1 MCKPF
6 RFYLICI
13 KRHRLTCSARGD
25 DGDYAGLKSWSETTQ
40 KSKMKKIIVK
50 FDVMSMR
57 KTSWHWAFGIVML
70 TVSTFTAK
78 AQRIGDGLWNTGRAF
93 RPVPTAADSLVLQ
106 KQLTTIDL
114 YLGFAVVRNELD
126 FLNPGTDTIN
136 NILIWRNSLTT
147 PHVLFNQ
154 IGNSPSLAR
163 KLILHKKDTVALD
176 ALIRFAPGVTHLTTY
191 EITPNQQGILVKEG
205 NTREANAFVYTI
217 PLSTYKK
224 TGVQQVFV
232 QLKAGLT
239 MTNVLGIEPS
249 GEAQVTMSQVK
260 WQPTATG
267 GDLVIWY
274 EGAAPDMKLEKKVL
288 PAQDGLYQE
297 LNAFDLMMF
306 DSPAFKS
313 PPKPDFS
320 TNKKSPLLSALYFI
334 LFSLPWVL
342 LVGFLAWL
350 AFKPKKKKTS

>member
-1 MCKPF
+1 
-6 RFYLICI
+6 
-13 KRHRLTCSARGD
+13 
-25 DGDYAGLKSWSETTQ
+25 
-40 KSKMKKIIVK
+40 
-50 FDVMSMR
+50 
-57 KTSWHWAFGIVML
+57 
-70 TVSTFTAK
+70 
-78 AQRIGDGLWNTGRAF
+78 
-93 RPVPTAADSLVLQ
+93 LVLQ

-126 FLNPGTDTIN
+126 VLNSGKDTITSM
-136 NILIWRNSLTT
+136 LTWPDSLTT
-147 PHVLFNQ
+147 PHALFNQ

-176 ALIRFAPGVTHLTTY
+176 VPLRFAPGVTHLTTY

-217 PLSTYKK
+217 PSSTHKK

-260 WQPTATG
+260 WLPAATG

-288 PAQDGLYQE
+288 PTQDALYQE

-313 PPKPDFS
+313 PPKQDFS

>member
-1 MCKPF
+1 
-6 RFYLICI
+6 
-13 KRHRLTCSARGD
+13 
-25 DGDYAGLKSWSETTQ
+25 
-40 KSKMKKIIVK
+40 MKKIIVK
-50 FDVMSMR
+50 FEVMGR
-57 KTSWHWAFGIVML
+57 VVIRLLVIGLLVNCAIP
-70 TVSTFTAK
+70 AN

-93 RPVPTAADSLVLQ
+93 RPVPAAADSLVLQ

-126 FLNPGTDTIN
+126 FLNPGKDTISSRLN
-136 NILIWRNSLTT
+136 WPDSQTSK
-147 PHVLFNQ
+147 HALFNQ
-154 IGNSPSLAR
+154 LANSPSLAR
-163 KLILHKKDTVALD
+163 KLVLHKKDSIALD
-176 ALIRFAPGVTHLTTY
+176 ALILFAPGVTHLTTY
-191 EITPNQQGILVKEG
+191 EITPNQQGILSRDG
-205 NTREANAFVYTI
+205 NTREANAFVYTV
-217 PLSTYKK
+217 PSSTYKK

-239 MTNVLGIEPS
+239 MTNVLGIEPN
-249 GEAQVTMSQVK
+249 GDAQVTMSQVK
-260 WQPTATG
+260 WLPAEKG

-288 PAQDGLYQE
+288 PARDALYQE

>member
-1 MCKPF
+1 
-6 RFYLICI
+6 
-13 KRHRLTCSARGD
+13 
-25 DGDYAGLKSWSETTQ
+25 
-40 KSKMKKIIVK
+40 MKKIIVK
-50 FDVMSMR
+50 FGDMGRVVIR
-57 KTSWHWAFGIVML
+57 LFVIGLLGYCAIP
-70 TVSTFTAK
+70 AK

-93 RPVPTAADSLVLQ
+93 RPAPAAADSLVLQ

-114 YLGFAVVRNELD
+114 YLGFAVVRNELE
-126 FLNPGTDTIN
+126 FLNPGTDTIYSK
-136 NILIWRNSLTT
+136 LIWRDSLTT
-147 PHVLFNQ
+147 PHGLFNR

-163 KLILHKKDTVALD
+163 KLILHKKDSVALD
-176 ALIRFAPGVTHLTTY
+176 AAIPFAPGVTHLTTY

-217 PLSTYKK
+217 PSSANQK
-224 TGVQQVFV
+224 TVVQQVFV

-249 GEAQVTMSQVK
+249 AEAQVTMSQVK
-260 WQPTATG
+260 WLPSATG

-288 PAQDGLYQE
+288 PAQDALYEE
-297 LNAFDLMMF
+297 LNGFDLMMF
-306 DSPAFKS
+306 NNPAFKS

-350 AFKPKKKKTS
+350 AFKPKKKKTT

>member
-1 MCKPF
+1 
-6 RFYLICI
+6 
-13 KRHRLTCSARGD
+13 
-25 DGDYAGLKSWSETTQ
+25 
-40 KSKMKKIIVK
+40 
-50 FDVMSMR
+50 MSMR
-57 KTSWHWAFGIVML
+57 KALRHWALGIVML
-70 TVSTFTAK
+70 TATTFTAK

-93 RPVPTAADSLVLQ
+93 RPAPAATDSLVLQ

-126 FLNPGTDTIN
+126 VLNSGKDTITSM
-136 NILIWRNSLTT
+136 LIWPDSLTT
-147 PHVLFNQ
+147 PHALFNQ

-163 KLILHKKDTVALD
+163 KLILHKKDSVALD
-176 ALIRFAPGVTHLTTY
+176 APLRFAPGVTHLTTY

-217 PLSTYKK
+217 PSSTHKK

-260 WQPTATG
+260 WLPAATG

-288 PAQDGLYQE
+288 PTQDALYQE

-306 DSPAFKS
+306 ESPAFKS
-313 PPKPDFS
+313 PPKQDFS

>member
-1 MCKPF
+1 MV
-6 RFYLICI
+6 RNYI
-13 KRHRLTCSARGD
+13 KIENEKNYREIRPMTRTVN
-25 DGDYAGLKSWSETTQ
+25 GLLV
-40 KSKMKKIIVK
+40 IVL
-50 FDVMSMR
+50 FLNC
-57 KTSWHWAFGIVML
+57 AIP
-70 TVSTFTAK
+70 AK

-93 RPVPTAADSLVLQ
+93 RPAPAATDSLVLQ

-126 FLNPGTDTIN
+126 VLNSGKDTITSM
-136 NILIWRNSLTT
+136 LTWPDSLTT
-147 PHVLFNQ
+147 PHALFNQ
-154 IGNSPSLAR
+154 ISNSPSLAR

-176 ALIRFAPGVTHLTTY
+176 VPLRFAPGVTHLTTY

-217 PLSTYKK
+217 PSSTHKK

-260 WQPTATG
+260 WLPAATG

-288 PAQDGLYQE
+288 PAQDALYQE

-313 PPKPDFS
+313 PPKQDFS